1 MKRVQ
6 KTQGLTKEQI
16 WSMVKKET
24 NYISFLWKIYHNF
37 FFKSRGFFF
46 FLAGLP
52 VPSFKVL
59 LLTHKSILQLFG
71 VNLVACKWP
80 DTVNPGSLSDE
91 ELVFLSSN
99 LI

>member
-1 MKRVQ
+1 MQ
-6 KTQGLTKEQI
+6 NISQL
-16 WSMVKKET
+16 KK
-24 NYISFLWKIYHNF
+24 K
-37 FFKSRGFFF
+37 KSCFVFF

-52 VPSFKVL
+52 VPSFKIL